1 MSEKQNPLS
10 GFIENKLIPV
20 SQKIAD
26 NKYIKCLASGSMSLM
41 AVILIG
47 AIFNLLNSI
56 GFEWYQNFITGC
68 GLSYLFNLIY
78 NACMNLMSVFIVYSV
93 GYNAANIF
101 GHEDLAFNNGFLAE
115 VAFFILMPIG
125 SYTPEGAWSAVSFY
139 NIDYL
144 GSHGVFLALIVGI
157 IVTKINIFIVDKKIT
172 IKMPA
177 GVPQNVSNSF
187 TALIPGS
194 VIVAI
199 FAVLNWLFTLTPW
212 GNAEDAV
219 YGLLQTPLS
228 VLTGS
233 LPAFMI
239 AVSLSQVLWFFGIHG
254 SYTILPI
261 FMPIWMGY
269 LADNTAAMAAGQPI
283 PHIFNCGM
291 FDLTTI
297 GGCGCTI
304 GLVIVMAIFA
314 KSERYKTFAKI
325 VLPCGLFNIN
335 EPLIYGFPL
344 MLNAAMIIPF
354 VVMPLI
360 SLVLG
365 YAAIALGLMPA
376 PVGLLGV
383 TSMPIFFGGLL
394 QGSWKIGVFQIVITI
409 ISCFVYY
416 PFFMAMD
423 KQALA
428 EEKAAALAENNAES

>member
-1 MSEKQNPLS
+1 MSEKKNPLS
-10 GFIENKLIPV
+10 GFIEDKLIPA

-26 NKYIKCLASGSMSLM
+26 NKYIKCLAGGSMSLM
-41 AVILIG
+41 AIILIG
-47 AIFNLLNSI
+47 AVFNLLNSI
-56 GFEWYQNFITGC
+56 GFEWYQNFITSC
-68 GLSYLFNLIY
+68 GLGYLFNLIY

-93 GYNAANIF
+93 GYNSANIF
-101 GHEDLAFNNGFLAE
+101 EHEELAFNNGFLAE

-125 SYTPEGAWSAVSFY
+125 SYTPEGAWAAVNFF

-157 IVTKINIFIVDKKIT
+157 IVTKINIFIVDKNIT

-187 TALIPGS
+187 TALIPGTI
-194 VIVAI
+194 IVAI
-199 FAVLNWLFTLTPW
+199 FSILNWLFTLTPW

-239 AVSLSQVLWFFGIHG
+239 AVVLSQVLWFFGIHG

-269 LADNTAAMAAGQPI
+269 LADNAAAMAAGQPI
-283 PHIFNCGM
+283 PHVFNCGM

-376 PVGLLGV
+376 PVGLIGV

-409 ISCFVYY
+409 ISCLVYY

-428 EEKAAALAENNAES
+428 EEKAAELAENN

>member
-1 MSEKQNPLS
+1 
-10 GFIENKLIPV
+10 
-20 SQKIAD
+20 
-26 NKYIKCLASGSMSLM
+26 
-41 AVILIG
+41 
-47 AIFNLLNSI
+47 
-56 GFEWYQNFITGC
+56 
-68 GLSYLFNLIY
+68 
-78 NACMNLMSVFIVYSV
+78 
-93 GYNAANIF
+93 
-101 GHEDLAFNNGFLAE
+101 
-115 VAFFILMPIG
+115 
-125 SYTPEGAWSAVSFY
+125 
-139 NIDYL
+139 
-144 GSHGVFLALIVGI
+144 
-157 IVTKINIFIVDKKIT
+157 
-172 IKMPA
+172 MPA

-187 TALIPGS
+187 TALIPGTI
-194 VIVAI
+194 IVAI
-199 FAVLNWLFTLTPW
+199 FAILNWLFTLTPW

-239 AVSLSQVLWFFGIHG
+239 AVVLSQVLWFFGIHG

-269 LADNTAAMAAGQPI
+269 LADNAAAMAAGQPI
-283 PHIFNCGM
+283 PHVFNCGM

-365 YAAIALGLMPA
+365 YVAIALGLMPA
-376 PVGLLGV
+376 PVGLIGV

-428 EEKAAALAENNAES
+428 EEKAAEENAL